1 MNLEDQRG
9 LTGLA
14 FPEEALQRLADELSK
29 EYDGIFSPQTVG
41 RYVLE
46 SYTARLRISKVR
58 AHLLNTTARFVR
70 ERLTALAQ
78 SMDAAPKDVPE
89 VLFICIHNAGR
100 SQMAMGMM
108 KALSSG
114 RIHVRSAG
122 SMPASEISA
131 SAIEVM
137 QEIGIDIT
145 EEFPK
150 PLTDDVVQAA
160 DVVVTM
166 GCGDACPVYPGKR
179 YLDWDLEDIGAVGID
194 GVREIRDEI
203 KDRVELLIEE
213 LTAR

>member
-1 MNLEDQRG
+1 MMNVEDAKG
-9 LTGLA
+9 LNGLA
-14 FPEEALQRLADELSK
+14 FPEDALRRLADELSV

-70 ERLTALAQ
+70 DRLNALAL
-78 SMDAAPKDVPE
+78 SMDAIPKSVPE
-89 VLFICIHNAGR
+89 VLFICVHNAGR
-100 SQMAMGMM
+100 SQIAMAWM
-108 KALSSG
+108 KHLSG
-114 RIHVRSAG
+114 GNVHVLSAG
-122 SMPASEISA
+122 SMPATEISQ
-131 SAIEVM
+131 SAIDVMAEV
-137 QEIGIDIT
+137 GIDLT

-179 YLDWDLEDIGAVGID
+179 YLDWDLEDIGTVDAEGL
-194 GVREIRDEI
+194 RQIRDDI
-203 KDRVELLIEE
+203 RARVEKLIVE
-213 LTAR
+213 LTN

>member
-1 MNLEDQRG
+1 MNLEDAKG
-9 LTGLA
+9 LSGLA
-14 FPEEALQRLADELSK
+14 FPEDALRRLADELAA

-78 SMDAAPKDVPE
+78 SMDALPKSVPE
-89 VLFICIHNAGR
+89 VLFICVHNAGR
-100 SQMAMGMM
+100 SQMAMAWM
-108 KALSSG
+108 KHLSQGSV
-114 RIHVRSAG
+114 HVRSAG
-122 SMPASEISA
+122 SMPATDISQ

-137 QEIGIDIT
+137 AEVGIDLT

-179 YLDWDLEDIGAVGID
+179 YLDWDLEDIGTVGMD
-194 GVREIRDEI
+194 GVRQIRDDI
-203 KDRVELLIEE
+203 RLRVEQLISE
-213 LTAR
+213 LTG